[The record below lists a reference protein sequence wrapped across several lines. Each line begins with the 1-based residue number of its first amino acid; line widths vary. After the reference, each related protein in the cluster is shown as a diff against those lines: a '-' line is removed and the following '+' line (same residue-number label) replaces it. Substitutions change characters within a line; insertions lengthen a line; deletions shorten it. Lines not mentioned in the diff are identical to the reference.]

1 MTKKPTDPKT
11 TDRQAG
17 DGGAERKTQG
27 MRDDYSQNTAG
38 NGKQAGSKSGSNW
51 VVVRRRNVP
60 TMEDKTGIRN
70 DSKSAEEKLKAASA
84 RAARALMADRVED
97 VQEFTKPVKLPAQP
111 ESPVLARAP
120 KNVTEPQPYV
130 LQHPTSTDT
139 QVVATERT
147 NQVVAQIEPPVDMW
161 KSLQRVPMGAQLGG
175 RRARR
180 SVPSLIE
187 YFRADPIAKGF
198 DLLRTRLVRTI
209 RAYGWRR
216 IAVVSPTQGCG
227 TTFTAVNLALSLSR
241 VPGSRTI
248 LMDLNQRTPGVADAL
263 GLRSNHSVTQFLSAE
278 VGLQDYLQRPSPTLA
293 IGVTTGPCSYAAELL
308 HDPLTGEVLD
318 DMIEALEP
326 DLVIYDLP
334 PKLEYDDLAAFLPQV
349 DGVLLI
355 ADGTKTVPA
364 HIAACERLLEGQCQL
379 LGVVL
384 NRGRAAGQGEV
395 VV

>member
-1 MTKKPTDPKT
+1 MIKKPTDPKS
-11 TDRQAG
+11 AG
-17 DGGAERKTQG
+17 PQTGERDAERKMHG
-27 MRDDYSQNTAG
+27 MKDDFQRNTTEIG
-38 NGKQAGSKSGSNW
+38 RRAGSKSGSDW
-51 VVVRRRNVP
+51 VVIRRRNVRA
-60 TMEDKTGIRN
+60 TEENNRISNGAKA
-70 DSKSAEEKLKAASA
+70 AEERLKAASA
-84 RAARALMADRVED
+84 RAAKALMADRVED
-97 VQEFTKPVKLPAQP
+97 VQEFTKPVQKPDQPAEVPKKAP
-111 ESPVLARAP
+111 EP
-120 KNVTEPQPYV
+120 KPYV
-130 LQHPTSTDT
+130 LQHPTFTGT
-139 QVVATERT
+139 QVIAAERT
-147 NQVVAQIEPPVDMW
+147 DQLVVQVNLPADVW
-161 KSLQRVPMGAQLGG
+161 KSLNRVPMGAQLGG

-241 VPGSRTI
+241 VPGSRTV

-263 GLRSNHSVTQFLSAE
+263 GLRGNHSVTQFLSAE

-293 IGVTTGPCSYAAELL
+293 VGTTTEPCSYAAELL

-318 DMIEALEP
+318 DMIEALDP
-326 DLVIYDLP
+326 NLVIYDLP

-349 DGVLLI
+349 DGVLLV
-355 ADGTKTVPA
+355 ADGTQTIPA
-364 HIAACERLLEGQCQL
+364 HIEACERLLEGHSQL

-384 NRGRAAGQGEV
+384 NRGRAAGRGEV